1 MHFGHHDSQFSWL
14 RNSLQYVY
22 YFLKITSWCNIFNS
36 PIILGLSLPVR
47 CVSMSQKLSCWQAVV
62 FGVRS
67 YPPFAAQ
74 HLQSPRQ
81 TPGNAALKRWAE
93 ILLYVCSSL
102 WSVSLCAFFHY
113 LVCWELKFFQ
123 AVADTVWQRLG
134 PLHFSC
140 NQITSWQIRVHRGL
154 CLLGKGCSVYSPC
167 LLRLEMHQMLWAPLS
182 VPRTNCLLC
191 AGGSSS

>member
-14 RNSLQYVY
+14 RNNLQYVY

-47 CVSMSQKLSCWQAVV
+47 CVSMSEKLSCLT
-62 FGVRS
+62 G
-67 YPPFAAQ
+67 
-74 HLQSPRQ
+74 
-81 TPGNAALKRWAE
+81 
-93 ILLYVCSSL
+93 CCL
-102 WSVSLCAFFHY
+102 WSQVLPTLCSPTPAESKANTRRCCSQEMGRDPALCLFLPLICFSLFFHH

-123 AVADTVWQRLG
+123 DVADTVWQWLG

-154 CLLGKGCSVYSPC
+154 CLLGKGCSVYSPS
-167 LLRLEMHQMLWAPLS
+167 LLHLEMHQMLWAPLS